1 MSVRNRVRTLTRTT
15 VCSSDPVVARRER
28 NTGGPRPGR
37 SISGAT
43 ASVLAALL
51 ISTSVGVAFGAPVSG
66 FDGTETIHDRKVHLE
81 EKLIERIP
89 AVPRLC
95 LSADTTKRRIAVG
108 DCKLF
113 CELEGDGVPL
123 VLLHGGPGATHHYFH
138 AAFAQAGPFAKVI
151 YYDQR
156 GCGLSDYQ
164 KGSGYTLDQAVGDL
178 ENLRKALGAERWVV
192 LGHSY
197 GGLLAQCYTV
207 KYPDHVAGLVL
218 VGAVPATSAA
228 LDPTRQGDFLSDEE
242 RARIREIHRTPGIST
257 AVAVY
262 NAFLNGDWKRQQYYK
277 SSPEKLSLTALY
289 EWKHDEGFNAI
300 MSDQMSTVDLRD
312 AFDDCPLPTL
322 LLEGKWAL
330 TWNTDKP
337 EKLHKLHPHAKLV
350 LFDASGHSPF
360 DDEPQ

>member
-151 YYDQR
+151 YYLEVYLERHPGDTSVLF
-156 GCGLSDYQ
+156 CLA
-164 KGSGYTLDQAVGDL
+164 TLYARDGRLGQARDALRTILTL
-178 ENLRKALGAERWVV
+178 EPGNAE
-192 LGHSY
+192 
-197 GGLLAQCYTV
+197 A
-207 KYPDHVAGLVL
+207 
-218 VGAVPATSAA
+218 AA
-228 LDPTRQGDFLSDEE
+228 LIKEVEE
-242 RARIREIHRTPGIST
+242 KHRKVGEARER
-257 AVAVY
+257 
-262 NAFLNGDWKRQQYYK
+262 
-277 SSPEKLSLTALY
+277 
-289 EWKHDEGFNAI
+289 
-300 MSDQMSTVDLRD
+300 
-312 AFDDCPLPTL
+312 
-322 LLEGKWAL
+322 
-330 TWNTDKP
+330 
-337 EKLHKLHPHAKLV
+337 
-350 LFDASGHSPF
+350 
-360 DDEPQ
+360 